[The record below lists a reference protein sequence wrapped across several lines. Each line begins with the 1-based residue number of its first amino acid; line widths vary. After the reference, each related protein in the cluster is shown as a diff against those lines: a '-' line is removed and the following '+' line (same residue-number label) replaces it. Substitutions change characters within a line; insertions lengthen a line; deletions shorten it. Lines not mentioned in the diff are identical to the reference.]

1 MAGGVPVQARQ
12 FVLGVDLDGVVA
24 DFARGLKPIAAEWLG
39 VAPESL
45 TDEISYGFNEWGLE
59 AAGGYDAL
67 HRYAVKERELFA
79 RLPPVDG
86 APAVLRRLDTI
97 PELRIRIITHRLY
110 IHWFHREA
118 IQQTTAWL
126 ERHGIP
132 YWDLCFMRDK
142 AAVGADLYLE
152 DNPANI
158 ATRPSSSSTRRTA
171 TCPRRGPR
179 PGRRS
184 RHSSAAASRAGAR
197 QPDAPVAKPEVPA
210 RLARCWWRVATP
222 ASRRWLPVSSPPG
235 RSSATRSGSASPTA
249 PRVPSTSRTASRCA
263 GATRC
268 MT

>member
-1 MAGGVPVQARQ
+1 MIRRTRQVVAGGDPVQARQ

-45 TDEISYGFNEWGLE
+45 TDEISYGFSEWNLDQ
-59 AAGGYDAL
+59 AGGYDAL

-79 RLPPVDG
+79 RLPPVAG

-158 ATRPSSSSTRRTA
+158 EALRAGGHETIVVVNPTNRHLPA
-171 TCPRRGPR
+171 PR
-179 PGRRS
+179 
-184 RHSSAAASRAGAR
+184 AASWAEIEALVRDR
-197 QPDAPVAKPEVPA
+197 I
-210 RLARCWWRVATP
+210 T
-222 ASRRWLPVSSPPG
+222 RW
-235 RSSATRSGSASPTA
+235 RSG
-249 PRVPSTSRTASRCA
+249 
-263 GATRC
+263 G
-268 MT
+268 